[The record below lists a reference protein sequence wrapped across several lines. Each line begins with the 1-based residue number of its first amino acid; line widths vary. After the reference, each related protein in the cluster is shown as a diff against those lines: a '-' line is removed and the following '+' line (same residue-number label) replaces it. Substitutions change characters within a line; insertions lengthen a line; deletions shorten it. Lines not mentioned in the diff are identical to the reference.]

1 VKFDTMRNTGQM
13 LMTFVTF
20 ALPSVVIT
28 DPTLPLERIPL
39 ALVITALFGIAGYIS
54 RGVTRSGALAG
65 TLLAFIL
72 YVAAGPPAF
81 ITLLGVFI
89 LTWLTT
95 RIGYARKTGLGLAE
109 SRKGR
114 RASQVLANVAAAAGF
129 ALVGVFAPVFQVAAA
144 AALAE
149 AAADTASSECGQALT
164 PRSYLITT
172 LRRVEVGTDGGISVP
187 GTLAA
192 LFASCIIAALAA
204 YTTWIPRRDALFVAS
219 AGFLG
224 TIVDSILGATLE
236 RRGLLDNNG
245 VNFSSTIAAGLLSLL
260 FLHGR

>member
-1 VKFDTMRNTGQM
+1 
-13 LMTFVTF
+13 MT
-20 ALPSVVIT
+20 ALAFPDVWLL
-28 DPTLPLERIPL
+28 DHRLPLNRLGI
-39 ALVITALFGIAGYIS
+39 ALLVTSLFGIGGYVS

-65 TLLAFIL
+65 GILAFVL
-72 YVAAGPPAF
+72 YVSAGPPAF
-81 ITLLGVFI
+81 ITLLGVFV

-95 RIGYARKTGLGLAE
+95 RIGYAHKAGLGLAE

-114 RASQVLANVAAAAGF
+114 RASQVLANVGAAAGF
-129 ALVGVFAPVFQVAAA
+129 AILGVFLPALQVAAA
-144 AALAE
+144 ASLAE
-149 AAADTASSECGQALT
+149 AAADTASSECGQAFT
-164 PRSYLITT
+164 QRSFLITT

-192 LFASCIIAALAA
+192 SLAACIIAALAA
-204 YTTWIPRRDALFVAS
+204 YTTWIPGHDALFVAS

-245 VNFSSTIAAGLLSLL
+245 VNFSSTVAAGLLSLL
-260 FLHGR
+260 LLRLR

>member
-1 VKFDTMRNTGQM
+1 MCGCSTIR
-13 LMTFVTF
+13 
-20 ALPSVVIT
+20 
-28 DPTLPLERIPL
+28 LPLDRIGV
-39 ALVITALFGIAGYIS
+39 ALVVTGLFGIGGYVS

-65 TLLAFIL
+65 AILAFVL

-95 RIGYARKTGLGLAE
+95 RIGYAQKPRLGLAE

-114 RASQVLANVAAAAGF
+114 RASQVLANVGSRCRIRAAWSVRARLTGC
-129 ALVGVFAPVFQVAAA
+129 GGGSIGRSGR
-144 AALAE
+144 
-149 AAADTASSECGQALT
+149 DTASSECGQAFT
-164 PRSYLITT
+164 QRSYLITS

-192 LFASCIIAALAA
+192 LFTACIIAALAA
-204 YTTWIPRRDALFVAS
+204 YTTWIPHGDALFVAS

-224 TIVDSILGATLE
+224 TIVDSLLGATLE

-245 VNFSSTIAAGLLSLL
+245 VNFSSTVAAGLLSLL
-260 FLHGR
+260 LLRLG